1 MERKF
6 QHLELIQ
13 GVINRMAG
21 NSFALKGWSVAL
33 VAGLFALASKESD
46 KLYFLVTY
54 IPIIAFWGLD
64 LYYLLQERLYRALY
78 EKVRLQSE
86 AEIDFSMNTS
96 LAEFKCEKNTFI
108 NCVLSKTEMCF
119 YFPLAIVS
127 TGFIVVSHLC

>member
-64 LYYLLQERLYRALY
+64 SYYLLQERLYRALY

-96 LAEFKCEKNTFI
+96 LAEFKCEKILLLTVFFQKLRCAFI
-108 NCVLSKTEMCF
+108 F
-119 YFPLAIVS
+119 
-127 TGFIVVSHLC
+127 H